1 MRSLRSAAV
10 FFALAVLTA
19 VYCWLAWL
27 GIGVYL
33 VTLPQPQDTPWP
45 WITRVVVQDT
55 LPFPFHAALMQGV
68 AVLSLLLNFGWGV
81 LRSRKLAAIEPYT
94 LPVVCH
100 VAVIVFS
107 LCLIGVGVLAPLLGV
122 AAVLTP

>member
-1 MRSLRSAAV
+1 MRSLRAAAV
-10 FFALAVLTA
+10 FFALAVLTT

-33 VTLPQPQDTPWP
+33 VALPQTQDMPWP

-68 AVLSLLLNFGWGV
+68 AVLSLLFNFAWGV
-81 LRSRKLAAIEPYT
+81 LRSRKIAGIEAYT
-94 LPVVCH
+94 LPVLYH

-107 LCLIGVGVLAPLLGV
+107 LCLIGVGLLAPLLGV
-122 AAVLTP
+122 AAAIVP